1 MTLFLLFQGG
11 GCRFHRYNCSIE
23 SPRKGWSF
31 MHPGRLTHLHEGL
44 PTTNGTRYIAVS
56 FIDPQTPWQFQQF
69 YTRNLLTLICLCSV
83 SCLFLLIYSWFMCCV
98 TVCVCCLLKHLLLS
112 KEKTLFI
119 RSSIKWLH
127 TNTHILTPADFI
139 HINLGQY
146 SKLHEIFYHNCST
159 ITLTKKSG
167 KLSNSSFKQLWF
179 GVFSIGTRS

>member
-1 MTLFLLFQGG
+1 MTHFLLFQGG

-69 YTRNLLTLICLCSV
+69 YTRNVLALICLCSV
-83 SCLFLLIYSWFMCCV
+83 SCLFLLFYSWFMCCV
-98 TVCVCCLLKHLLLS
+98 TVCVCCLLKHSLLS
-112 KEKTLFI
+112 KEKMLFI
-119 RSSIKWLH
+119 GSLIKWVH

-139 HINLGQY
+139 HINLSQY
-146 SKLHEIFYHNCST
+146 SKLHEIFDHNFST
-159 ITLTKKSG
+159 NFDKEI
-167 KLSNSSFKQLWF
+167 
-179 GVFSIGTRS
+179 R